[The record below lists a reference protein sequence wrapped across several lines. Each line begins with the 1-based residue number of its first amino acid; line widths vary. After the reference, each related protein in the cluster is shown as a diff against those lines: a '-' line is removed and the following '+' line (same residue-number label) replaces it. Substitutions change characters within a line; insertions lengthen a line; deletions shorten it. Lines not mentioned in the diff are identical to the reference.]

1 MKPQLYNSLDLPT
14 LHRFAVGFDRVL
26 DELNRTARSAGT
38 VNYPPYNVVREDT
51 RYTIEVAVAG
61 FDETELSIE
70 LTNNELVIKGEKV
83 ESKKDTA
90 YLHKGIAS
98 RNFNLLFALADI
110 VEVTGASVKNG
121 ILSVGLELQVPEPP
135 PTKKIA
141 IAFQK

>member
-1 MKPQLYNSLDLPT
+1 MKSQLYNSLDLQT
-14 LHRFAVGFDRVL
+14 LHRFALGFDRML
-26 DELNRTARSAGT
+26 DELHRTSKSSGT
-38 VNYPPYNVVREDT
+38 VNYPPYNVVQEDR

-70 LTNNELVIKGEKV
+70 LTNNELVIKGEKTETKPV
-83 ESKKDTA
+83 D

-98 RNFNLLFALADI
+98 RNFNLVFAIADV

-121 ILSVGLELQVPEPP
+121 ILTIGLELQLPEPP